1 MANEAQIREYKNALE
16 KLGHDARLL
25 ADQIERLIT
34 LRDAEWAKE
43 DIATIT
49 WSGEARRG
57 AIGMDKLRLAIDKL
71 GRTQADN
78 YRAIRENK

>member
-16 KLGHDARLL
+16 KLGYDARLL
-25 ADQIERLIT
+25 ADQIEHLIA

-43 DIATIT
+43 DIAIIT

-57 AIGMDKLRLAIDKL
+57 AIGMDKLRLALDKL

>member
-1 MANEAQIREYKNALE
+1 MTNEAQVREYKNALE

-25 ADQIERLIT
+25 ADQIERLIA

>member
-1 MANEAQIREYKNALE
+1 MANEAQIKEYKNTLE
-16 KLGHDARLL
+16 KLGYDAKLL
-25 ADQIERLIT
+25 ADQIEHLIA

-43 DIATIT
+43 DIAIIA

-57 AIGMDKLRLAIDKL
+57 AIGMDKLRLALDKL